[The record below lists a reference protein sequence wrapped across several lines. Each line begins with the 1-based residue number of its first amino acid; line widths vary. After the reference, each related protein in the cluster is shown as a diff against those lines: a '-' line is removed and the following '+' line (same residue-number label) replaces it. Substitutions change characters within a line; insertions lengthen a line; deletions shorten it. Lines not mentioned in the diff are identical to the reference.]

1 MQAINSAAICELN
14 DDEIDLIDGGS
25 VYTGYV
31 AVGGAAL
38 AYGAAIA
45 GGPIGLVALGVGVA
59 IGALAS

>member
-38 AYGAAIA
+38 AYGVAIA
-45 GGPIGLVALGVGVA
+45 G
-59 IGALAS
+59 